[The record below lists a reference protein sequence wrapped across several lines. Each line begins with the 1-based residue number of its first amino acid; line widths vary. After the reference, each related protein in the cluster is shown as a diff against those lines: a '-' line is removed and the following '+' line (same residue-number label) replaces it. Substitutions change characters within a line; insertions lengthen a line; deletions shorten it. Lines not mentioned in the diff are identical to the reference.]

1 MEDKTTFDIEID
13 EANLSSELS
22 THAAKMVFV
31 AEEAVRAQLAYDQFK
46 LKAAEL
52 AARIDMEVRQ
62 EAEAEGKKLTE
73 KAIENRVAC
82 DENYKKAT
90 MHLLGLK
97 AHAEMMKARREAWKE
112 RGSMLVQL
120 SSNKRA
126 EMDAYSYD
134 AVRAEATA

>member
-1 MEDKTTFDIEID
+1 MEDKTMFEIEID
-13 EANLSSELS
+13 EANLSQELA

-31 AEEAVRAQLAYDQFK
+31 AEAAVKAQLAYDQFK
-46 LKAAEL
+46 LKVAEL
-52 AARIDMEVRQ
+52 SAHIDMEVRQ
-62 EAEAEGKKLTE
+62 EAEAEGKKITE
-73 KAIENRVAC
+73 KMVENRVSC
-82 DENYKKAT
+82 DENYKKASA
-90 MHLLGLK
+90 HLLGLK

-134 AVRAEATA
+134 TVREAVA